1 MKTLLLVLSS
11 LLLVAAAPGPDE
23 IMDDPALEQR
33 AMALYSQLRC
43 VVCQSQSIGSS
54 DAPLAV
60 DMRGVVR
67 ERLLA
72 GDDDRAVLGYMQERY
87 GDYVLMRPPL
97 QANTLLL
104 WGMPFI
110 FVIGGVLLAFR
121 YVRSQDR
128 SGETLSEEDQA
139 RADALMKEEGL
150 E

>member
-1 MKTLLLVLSS
+1 MKTLLIALSS
-11 LLLVAAAPGPDE
+11 VLLVAAAPGPDE
-23 IMDDPALEQR
+23 IMEDPALEQR
-33 AMALYSQLRC
+33 AMALYDRLRC

-60 DMRGVVR
+60 DMRLVVR
-67 ERLLA
+67 ERLLT
-72 GDDDRAVLGYMQERY
+72 GDDDQAVLDYMQERY

-110 FVIGGVLLAFR
+110 FVIGGGLLAFL
-121 YVRSQDR
+121 YVRAQDKPDVAL
-128 SGETLSEEDQA
+128 TEEDQA
-139 RADALMKEEGL
+139 KAEALMKEEGL

>member
-1 MKTLLLVLSS
+1 MKPLLIAISS
-11 LLLVAAAPGPDE
+11 FLLVAAAPGPDE

-33 AMALYSQLRC
+33 AMSLYDQLRC

-60 DMRGVVR
+60 DMRLVVR

-121 YVRSQDR
+121 YVRAQDKP
-128 SGETLSEEDQA
+128 GETLSKTDQA
-139 RADALMKEEGL
+139 KADALMKEEGL